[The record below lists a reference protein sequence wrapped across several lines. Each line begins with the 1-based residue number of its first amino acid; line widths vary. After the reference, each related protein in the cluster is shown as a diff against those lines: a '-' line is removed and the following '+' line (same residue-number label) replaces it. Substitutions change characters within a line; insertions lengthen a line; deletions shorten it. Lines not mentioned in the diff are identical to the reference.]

1 MTFRVFWSNREVT
14 QTESEDSWESERQ
27 RRGRAGRNP
36 EDGYSFLEVGEGSQE
51 EEKVKGGDMVRWIGY
66 NT

>member
-1 MTFRVFWSNREVT
+1 MPFRVFWSNREVT

-27 RRGRAGRNP
+27 RRGWAGCNP
-36 EDGYSFLEVGEGSQE
+36 EDGYSFLGVGEGSQE